1 LRNFPKI
8 IRKFSGK
15 MGEMTSWFF
24 KRGGAN
30 GLVVD
35 GYIRDYDGLSGI
47 LDYAVCSRGTS
58 SVDSAIR
65 WRYCYSCKNC

>member
-1 LRNFPKI
+1 L
-8 IRKFSGK
+8 
-15 MGEMTSWFF
+15 FF

-30 GLVVD
+30 GLVDD

-65 WRYCYSCKNC
+65 WR